1 MPWFSSWTC
10 DLNTALLQREE
21 CPAALAGWEQGGLG
35 NKWGKFNA
43 GIHSGDAQVWCSGEE
58 VLSLQSSKLF
68 SLQIKWEGVFLV
80 RCLRV
85 WFGFNVDFYIKK
97 KINFIRTERPDVCAA
112 SSVEPRASSC
122 CCQTVAGSHTP
133 LDVSQNSPG
142 TGVCPALGKGLYLI
156 KLQHI
161 F

>member
-80 RCLRV
+80 RCLHV

-97 KINFIRTERPDVCAA
+97 NQFYSNWKARCVCSLFSGAQSLLLLLPDCGWISHTSGCVTEQPRDRCVSSPGERP
-112 SSVEPRASSC
+112 
-122 CCQTVAGSHTP
+122 
-133 LDVSQNSPG
+133 LLN
-142 TGVCPALGKGLYLI
+142 
-156 KLQHI
+156 
-161 F
+161 